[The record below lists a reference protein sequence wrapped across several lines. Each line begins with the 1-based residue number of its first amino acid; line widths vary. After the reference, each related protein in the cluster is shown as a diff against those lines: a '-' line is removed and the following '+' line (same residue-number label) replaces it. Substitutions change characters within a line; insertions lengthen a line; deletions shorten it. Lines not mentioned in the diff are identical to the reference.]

1 MKNPRILI
9 LIAFAAL
16 MLQNCSNE
24 NEETLSQAKTKMTF
38 TLYNADLANGRKQSS
53 DIKNVTSVSISITT
67 ATGEEVMTHQNINV
81 SAFGDGFVTEPIELE
96 TGHYILTDFFLLG
109 DSSTVLYATPHK
121 GSFLGS
127 LPKQPLDRNFSIAWN
142 KTNTMAMEVVEV
154 DGYTPEDFGYK
165 SFSVEA
171 LKFFPLSVK
180 INKQGKSVFT
190 SAEAFLLQGIDTI
203 GSYNI
208 GTSPKLIKFNG
219 DPNAEYDLVVIKD
232 AFGRYTKHFK
242 FNDLLVELNHRPL
255 VVNLVPAF
263 TMRTFYRRHRPGP
276 VEYAFNFDLNTK
288 VPSTFTINWGDG
300 TEENGSSVAYFPDYI
315 SVTFNHIYDSDVSG
329 HFDYFISITGPVD
342 SIIEYYNGGNEFN
355 LTMDVSAL
363 TELQIFNAYIGG
375 PAFMDFRR
383 NEKLEK
389 ILLTSDSVYLPKK
402 NQIKEVILFPE
413 MGNSIDYVVNNVYV
427 NAVSKGIQN
436 GRFEIANTAEGYMSD
451 HPILATPNA
460 SSKIKLTALRDIYHW
475 SIIPSL

>member
-1 MKNPRILI
+1 MKNPLI
-9 LIAFAAL
+9 LIVIAFTAL

-24 NEETLSQAKTKMTF
+24 ETPSQAKTKMTF
-38 TLYNADLANGRKQSS
+38 TLSSADLANGRKQSS
-53 DIKNVTSVSISITT
+53 AIKNVTRISISITT
-67 ATGEEVMTHQNINV
+67 ATGEEVMTHQNINI

-96 TGHYILTDFFLLG
+96 AGHYILTDFFLLG

-127 LPKQPLDRNFSIAWN
+127 LSKQPLDRNFSVAWN

-190 SAEAFLLQGIDTI
+190 SAEAFLLQGTDTI

-208 GTSPKLIKFNG
+208 GTSPKLIKFSG

-242 FNDLLVELNHRPL
+242 FNDLLVELNHKPL
-255 VVNLVPAF
+255 VANLVPAF
-263 TMRTFYRRHRPGP
+263 TMRTFYKSHTPGFP
-276 VEYAFNFDLNTK
+276 VEYTFSFDIVTK

-300 TEENGSSVAYFPDYI
+300 TEENVSSKAYSENVGAD
-315 SVTFNHIYDSDVSG
+315 FNHVYDSDVSG
-329 HFDYFISITGPVD
+329 RFNYFISMTGSVD
-342 SIIEYYNGGNEFN
+342 NIIEYFNDGNEFN
-355 LTMDVSAL
+355 ITMDVSSL
-363 TELQIFNAYIGG
+363 TELQVLNTYVKG
-375 PAFMDFRR
+375 PSILDLRR

-389 ILLTSDSVYLPKK
+389 VLLTTDSVYLPKK
-402 NQIKEVILFPE
+402 SQLREVALFPE
-413 MGNSIDYVVNNVYV
+413 MLNSIDYVVNNVYA

-436 GRFEIANTAEGYMSD
+436 GRFEIANTAEGYWSD
-451 HPILATPNA
+451 YPILATPSA
-460 SSKIKLTALRDIYHW
+460 SAKVKLIVLRDIYHW